1 MSQTRSNSNAA
12 RQTERRSDL
21 PCNRAGF
28 REWFSAVRYCRWKNI
43 NVPLGPFYGLRHFV
57 GQSLAEF
64 NGLWRDVPTPAAHYY
79 GIMSEARRATGKNY
93 KRISIANAR
102 SIRRHNQISK
112 RLP

>member
-1 MSQTRSNSNAA
+1 MLECQ
-12 RQTERRSDL
+12 SDSSVKTPMRNQYTL

-28 REWFSAVRYCRWKNI
+28 REWFSAVRFCRWKGINI
-43 NVPLGPFYGLRHFV
+43 PLGPFYGLRHSV
-57 GQSLAEF
+57 GQSLPEF
-64 NGLWRDVPTPAAHYY
+64 NGLWRDVPTATAHYY

-102 SIRRHNQISK
+102 SIRKHNQISK